1 MDQAHQPRAGRKRTF
16 TGCRT
21 CRNRHVKCDDAHPE
35 CGPCRQMGLAC
46 GGYWAPLLWITEGMT
61 SQPKERQSRRGFEY
75 RYPVLS
81 DAQRRQMSGEISQ
94 SLGSRSASEHI
105 ARLEASCYR
114 LQNRGGAIPDLFRGP
129 FGVFPVHQQ
138 EPYAAPSSPKPNDL
152 VNVDLQPGQDKESNV
167 VEQSTQWS
175 QWCPDFEAADP
186 DDFLHSLD
194 AEINLDQWTGSNQVG
209 EPLFDPLLTDSLLD
223 LTGQNLHYMDSDLSF
238 GVPNDDLT
246 NSQRH
251 NVVASPPRLPSPSIP
266 IFASDLTPTEQPILP
281 AHSEPLLRHY
291 KQEIYESGL
300 YQSKRDSPW
309 RLIFFPCALETF
321 AELSLWRST
330 SQTRFALLYGLLALS
345 AFRLHIKGESDFR
358 GYSWH
363 DIGVQYQ
370 KQAQSHLRAALK
382 TEMTGAGQAKYK
394 ELLMAILAISMIS
407 LSKGGSS
414 SQVFLLDAER
424 FIRRQGL
431 VDDIPFEFRL
441 LHHMYSHLRV
451 LAEGIGACLETPTD
465 DPTRGYN
472 EPPEKDGKFCLA
484 EECYDVG
491 LDPAEEKSPDVGFT
505 DIHLQVQGQWN
516 KTLFPSI
523 YGFPESL
530 WTLLSQTVA
539 TVNEKARIESLD
551 PPNRALTDALTHHI
565 RNLEQTIWAWTLT
578 SDLIGPPRPDHRGSS
593 ENQDQLAESLAQGL
607 HQALIL
613 YFYRRMFNLSPML
626 LQDVVGRAL
635 DHLERCVTHV
645 KDQDLGMCIAWATLT
660 TACEAITPA
669 LQEKA
674 LKILRW
680 SPSYGSSAGS
690 RETKAY
696 VGDAI

>member
-1 MDQAHQPRAGRKRTF
+1 MYQAHQPRTERKRTF

-61 SQPKERQSRRGFEY
+61 SQPKERQGRRGFEY

-94 SLGSRSASEHI
+94 SLGRRSASEHI
-105 ARLEASCYR
+105 ARLEASSCR

-129 FGVFPVHQQ
+129 FGVFRVHQQ

-152 VNVDLQPGQDKESNV
+152 VNVDLQPGQDKESNA
-167 VEQSTQWS
+167 VEQSTHWWES
-175 QWCPDFEAADP
+175 RCSN
-186 DDFLHSLD
+186 L
-194 AEINLDQWTGSNQVG
+194 EI
-209 EPLFDPLLTDSLLD
+209 
-223 LTGQNLHYMDSDLSF
+223 
-238 GVPNDDLT
+238 
-246 NSQRH
+246 
-251 NVVASPPRLPSPSIP
+251 
-266 IFASDLTPTEQPILP
+266 
-281 AHSEPLLRHY
+281 
-291 KQEIYESGL
+291 
-300 YQSKRDSPW
+300 
-309 RLIFFPCALETF
+309 
-321 AELSLWRST
+321 
-330 SQTRFALLYGLLALS
+330 
-345 AFRLHIKGESDFR
+345 
-358 GYSWH
+358 
-363 DIGVQYQ
+363 
-370 KQAQSHLRAALK
+370 
-382 TEMTGAGQAKYK
+382 
-394 ELLMAILAISMIS
+394 
-407 LSKGGSS
+407 
-414 SQVFLLDAER
+414 
-424 FIRRQGL
+424 
-431 VDDIPFEFRL
+431 
-441 LHHMYSHLRV
+441 
-451 LAEGIGACLETPTD
+451 PTD

-484 EECYDVG
+484 EECYDIG
-491 LDPAEEKSPDVGFT
+491 LDPSEQKTPDVGFT

-565 RNLEQTIWAWTLT
+565 QNLEQTIWAWTLT

-593 ENQDQLAESLAQGL
+593 ENQDPLAESLAQGL

-613 YFYRRMFNLSPML
+613 YFYRRMFNSSPML

-635 DHLERCVTHV
+635 DHLERCVTRV
-645 KDQDLGMCIAWATLT
+645 NDQELGMCIAWATLT
-660 TACEAITPA
+660 TACEAMTPA

-674 LKILRW
+674 LKI
-680 SPSYGSSAGS
+680 SSVTD
-690 RETKAY
+690 EQENIITKRPAKE
-696 VGDAI
+696 VVTKLWEQRRVSGDQSLCWRRYLA